1 MKVFLDTNVV
11 IDYLAKR
18 QPFAEDANRM
28 ITLCCQRGD
37 ELCMSALSFTTV
49 YYVLKKQYGHQ
60 QLLTLLSDMCH
71 LLTVCAVDGQIMQQ
85 ALLSGFTDFEDAVQC
100 YTASACNASV
110 IVTRNVKD
118 FSHSPLLAKTPA
130 EICEIL
136 QGYNFRDDSPT
147 LVNEPA
153 VPYGEEN

>member
-1 MKVFLDTNVV
+1 MKFFLDTNVA

-49 YYVLKKQYGHQ
+49 YYVLKKQYGHK
-60 QLLTLLSDMCH
+60 QLLVLLSE
-71 LLTVCAVDGQIMQQ
+71 LNNLFTVCAVDGQIMQQ
-85 ALLSGFTDFEDAVQC
+85 ALISEFTDFEDAVQC

-130 EICEIL
+130 EILELL
-136 QGYNFRDDSPT
+136 QGYSLKDDSPT
-147 LVNEPA
+147 LLNEPA
-153 VPYGEEN
+153 VPYGDE

>member
-1 MKVFLDTNVV
+1 MKFFLDTNVV

-49 YYVLKKQYGHQ
+49 YYVLKKQYGHK
-60 QLLTLLSDMCH
+60 QLLVLLSE
-71 LLTVCAVDGQIMQQ
+71 LNNLFTVCAVDGQIMQQ
-85 ALLSGFTDFEDAVQC
+85 ALISEFTDFEDAVQC

-118 FSHSPLLAKTPA
+118 FSHSPLLAKTPT
-130 EICEIL
+130 EILELL
-136 QGYNFRDDSPT
+136 QGYRLKDDSPT
-147 LVNEPA
+147 LLNEPS
-153 VPYGEEN
+153 VSYGED